1 LRQDFKREVRL
12 PGKIVKLSELK
23 KIRNKWKKSGKK
35 MVFTNG
41 CFDLIHLGHIRYL
54 EKAKSFGDYLVIGLN
69 SDSSV
74 KKIKGSNRPIVPEKD
89 RAEILTALWFVDY
102 VVLFK
107 ETTPRRLIR
116 ELKPDVLV
124 KGADWTIDKIV
135 GADMVLKAGGEVRQ
149 IPYVPAR
156 STSEIIQRI
165 LKRYGNPKASS

>member
-1 LRQDFKREVRL
+1 
-12 PGKIVKLSELK
+12 VKLSELK

-89 RAEILTALWFVDY
+89 RAEILTALWFVD
-102 VVLFK
+102 
-107 ETTPRRLIR
+107 
-116 ELKPDVLV
+116 
-124 KGADWTIDKIV
+124 
-135 GADMVLKAGGEVRQ
+135 
-149 IPYVPAR
+149 
-156 STSEIIQRI
+156 
-165 LKRYGNPKASS
+165 